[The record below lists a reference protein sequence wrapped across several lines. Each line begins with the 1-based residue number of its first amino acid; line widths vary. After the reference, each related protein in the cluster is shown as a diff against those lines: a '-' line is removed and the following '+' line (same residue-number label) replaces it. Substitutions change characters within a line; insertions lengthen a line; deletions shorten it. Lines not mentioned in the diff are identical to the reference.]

1 MQRFFLWLNVFEM
14 QEKIRTTFDID
25 FACQIAAWNDFDK
38 LFRCLLEHCGL
49 YEDPRKDHSLR

>member
-1 MQRFFLWLNVFEM
+1 M

-38 LFRCLLEHCGL
+38 LFRCLLEHRGL